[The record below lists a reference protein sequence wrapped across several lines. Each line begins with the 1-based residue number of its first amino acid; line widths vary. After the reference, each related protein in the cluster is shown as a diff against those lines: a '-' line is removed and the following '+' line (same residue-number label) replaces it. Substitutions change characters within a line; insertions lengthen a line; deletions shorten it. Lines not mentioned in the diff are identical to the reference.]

1 MATYPLT
8 WDQVGEK
15 LYETGTDHAVVY
27 PYDETA
33 KAYGNGVAWNG
44 ITGYTD
50 SPSGADETA
59 LWADNIKYASMR
71 AAEEYGGT
79 ITCYTYP
86 DEFAECDGSAFVMT
100 SGGSPTKTGISL
112 GQQKR
117 KSFGFTVRTLVGNDT
132 SGNDY
137 GYKLHLV
144 YGASVSPSD
153 KDYSTV
159 NDSPDAIEFSYE
171 FTTTPVPVGT
181 AYKPTAHMTLD
192 TTKMDS
198 TALGHLA
205 ELEAILYG
213 TGSGG
218 LLIMSGAK
226 PADWPTNSTPSTSYF
241 KLAGVTSSDSY
252 SANTYY
258 KASGSGTYVK
268 ITDATAPEDWPE
280 DSTPSTKY
288 FKATGVTVSDV
299 YAANTYYQ
307 VGPTPASIPSRAEVS
322 RLVGG
327 SPDVVNG

>member
-8 WDQVGEK
+8 WDNVGEK
-15 LYETGTDHAVVY
+15 VYETGTDHAVVY
-27 PYDETA
+27 PFDDTN
-33 KAYGNGVAWNG
+33 KVYGNGVAWNG
-44 ITGYTD
+44 ITGFTD

-59 LWADNIKYASMR
+59 LWADNIKYAAMR

-100 SGGSPTKTGISL
+100 SGGTPVKTGISL

-117 KSFGFTVRTLVGNDT
+117 KTFGLTVRTLVGNDT

-181 AYKPTAHMTLD
+181 AYKPTAHITLD

-198 TALGHLA
+198 TALGHLK
-205 ELEAILYG
+205 ELEDILYG
-213 TGSGG
+213 VSSTGYSKVT
-218 LLIMSGAK
+218 SATA
-226 PADWPTNSTPSTSYF
+226 PADWPTTGTSD
-241 KLAGVTSSDSY
+241 K
-252 SANTYY
+252 YY
-258 KASGSGTYVK
+258 KKSGDTYTAVAST
-268 ITDATAPEDWPE
+268 
-280 DSTPSTKY
+280 
-288 FKATGVTVSDV
+288 DV
-299 YAANTYYQ
+299 YAANTYYEK
-307 VGPTPASIPSRAEVS
+307 GAAARIPSPAEVIT
-322 RLVGG
+322 LFGG
-327 SPDVVNG
+327 SPDTVAAG